1 MAALQ
6 TQYQQATKAAGP
18 QANGAYF
25 GNPSTLTTL
34 NTGSMFAPNFRSPY
48 SVQMNAGI
56 QRELKPGTVLSVD
69 YVRNVGLHTLLGIDQ
84 NHNGDARFLVKDN
97 ALAAISATNSS
108 FACGTA
114 TTAAA
119 IDCAIAAGATISDY
133 AGNGLSSNL
142 LSGGCFPVPVP
153 LFHFNGNIYFY
164 STSFSP
170 ENPKF
175 FPILF
180 L

>member
-1 MAALQ
+1 M
-6 TQYQQATKAAGP
+6 
-18 QANGAYF
+18 
-25 GNPSTLTTL
+25 

-48 SVQMNAGI
+48 SVQMNAGV
-56 QRELKPGTVLSVD
+56 QRQLKPGTVLSLD

-142 LSGGCFPVPVP
+142 LSGGGFPFPVPP
-153 LFHFNGNIYFY
+153 LPLNGNVIFF
-164 STSFSP
+164 STSFSREKP
-170 ENPKF
+170 QLL
-175 FPILF
+175 PILF
-180 L
+180 FLPI